1 MTEIM
6 FVLNS
11 QSLERNLAIDYVG
24 LLGGMRERDGEQIGV
39 QRRVRK
45 VWYGIV
51 LEKKGIEEDNGG
63 HVYGVTPMSEEF
75 SAAPLHMVL

>member
-24 LLGGMRERDGEQIGV
+24 LLVGGMREREM
-39 QRRVRK
+39 
-45 VWYGIV
+45 
-51 LEKKGIEEDNGG
+51 EDR
-63 HVYGVTPMSEEF
+63 
-75 SAAPLHMVL
+75 